1 MPTLHATALES
12 KKAQFQLPENITYLN
27 CAYMGPLTREVEQAG
42 IRGLTMKRV
51 PTRFTH
57 QEFFE
62 DADEVRKLYL
72 PIINASDP
80 QRVVIIPSVS
90 YGMAIVARNTPI
102 KAGQEVLTLHEQF
115 PSNMYAWKELAN
127 EKGATV
133 RVVDAPKG
141 TANRGARWNESILE
155 AITEKTALVAL
166 GHIHWADGTLINLE
180 AIREKTRKV
189 GAKLVIDGTQS
200 VGALPFD
207 VQKIQPDALV
217 CAAYK
222 WLMGP
227 YAIGLA
233 YLGEAYDNGKPL
245 EENWINRL
253 HSEDFTN
260 LVNYQDEYQPKA
272 LRYEMGER
280 SNFIGLPMLI
290 QALKHINEWQVDR
303 IQDYCYR
310 ISQSAVQQLQ
320 NEGFWIEEDNF
331 RAKHLFGIRLPD
343 AKDMNQVKKALERE
357 NIKVSVRGNAIR
369 VSPHLYNDEADMLK
383 LANCLVSA

>member
-1 MPTLHATALES
+1 MPALHTNTLKG
-12 KKAQFQLPENITYLN
+12 KKDQFQLPEEITYLN

-42 IRGLTMKRV
+42 IQGLTRKRV
-51 PTRFTH
+51 PTQFSH
-57 QEFFE
+57 KEFFE
-62 DADEVRKLYL
+62 DADTVRRLYL

-90 YGMAIVARNTPI
+90 YGMAVVARNTPV
-102 KAGQEVLTLHEQF
+102 KSGQEILTLHEQF
-115 PSNMYAWKELAN
+115 PSNMYAWKELAK

-133 RVVDAPKG
+133 RVVDPPKG
-141 TANRGARWNESILE
+141 TANRGARWNDSILE

-166 GHIHWADGTLINLE
+166 GNIHWADGTLINLA
-180 AIREKTRKV
+180 AIREKTWRV

-222 WLMGP
+222 WLLGP

-233 YLGEAYDNGKPL
+233 YFGEAYDHGKPL
-245 EENWINRL
+245 EENWITRL

-280 SNFIGLPMLI
+280 SNFIALPMLI
-290 QALKHINEWQVDR
+290 QALTHINDWQVNR
-303 IQDYCYR
+303 IQNYCNQ
-310 ISQSAVQQLQ
+310 ITQSAIGQLR
-320 NEGFWIEEDNF
+320 EAGFWIEEDHY

-343 AKDMNQVKKALERE
+343 AKNMENVRRALEEE
-357 NIKVSVRGNAIR
+357 NIYVSVRGNAIR
-369 VSPHLYNDEADMLK
+369 VSPYLYNDEVDMLK

>member
-102 KAGQEVLTLHEQF
+102 KAGQEILTLHEQF

-180 AIREKTRKV
+180 AIREKTWKV